1 MKRTI
6 RHGPIILRPHSRV
19 IRHALWAGRH
29 GSGLYWPSPPGAI
42 RGWRSPGAT
51 ASTLRLGVLKFGY
64 QPSENLGPRTS
75 QLYQEGGRFMAKQLA
90 YDADARQALK
100 RGVDKVADAVRITI
114 GPKGRNVVLDK
125 KFGSPTIT
133 NDGVTIA
140 KEIELEDPFENMGA
154 QLVKEV
160 ASKTNDIAGDGTTTS
175 VVLAAAIIGEGLRNV
190 TAGANPIALKV
201 GIQKAVDEVV
211 KAIKEQSV
219 QISEREKIAQV
230 ATISAADP
238 TIGEMIANAMAKVG
252 KDGVITVEESKG
264 IEDELKLVDGMQ
276 FDKGYISAYMV
287 TDTTRMEAT
296 IEDPYILITEKKISA
311 VADLLPVLEK
321 VVQSGRPLLIIAED
335 VEGEALATLI
345 VNKLRGTFTAVAV
358 KAPGFGDRRKAM
370 LQDIAILTGGQ
381 VISEELGLK
390 LDAVRLDQLGK
401 ARKVNITKDD
411 TTIVEGGGKQD
422 DIKGRINQIKAEI
435 EKSTSDWDKEKLQ
448 ERLAKLAGGVAV
460 IKVGAATETELK
472 EKKHRMEDAVSA
484 TRAAV
489 EEGIVPGGGA
499 VLVHSIKALDKLK
512 LEGDEATGLQ
522 LVRRA
527 LEEPL
532 RQIVNNGGWEGSVV
546 VEKVKSLA
554 RGMGFDANK
563 GEYVDMVKAGII
575 DPTKVTRSALQ
586 NAASIAAMLLTT
598 EALVSDIPEKKAPAP
613 APSMPDY

>member
-1 MKRTI
+1 
-6 RHGPIILRPHSRV
+6 
-19 IRHALWAGRH
+19 
-29 GSGLYWPSPPGAI
+29 
-42 RGWRSPGAT
+42 
-51 ASTLRLGVLKFGY
+51 
-64 QPSENLGPRTS
+64 
-75 QLYQEGGRFMAKQLA
+75 MAKQLA
-90 YDADARQALK
+90 YDADARAALK

-140 KEIELEDPFENMGA
+140 KEIELEDAFENMGA

-175 VVLAAAIIGEGLRNV
+175 VVLAAAIIGDGLRNV
-190 TAGANPIALKV
+190 TAGANPMLLKI

-211 KAIKEQSV
+211 KAIKEQSI

-230 ATISAADP
+230 ATISSGD
-238 TIGEMIANAMAKVG
+238 TRIGEMVANAMEKVG

-287 TDTTRMEAT
+287 TDATRMEAVL
-296 IEDPYILITEKKISA
+296 EDPYILITEKKVSA

-321 VVQSGRPLLIIAED
+321 VVQSGRPLVVIAED

-345 VNKLRGTFTAVAV
+345 VNKLRGTFTAVGV

-370 LQDIAILTGGQ
+370 LQDLAILTGGQ
-381 VISEELGLK
+381 VISDDLGLK
-390 LDAVRLDQLGK
+390 LDSVQLNQLGK
-401 ARKVNITKDD
+401 ARRVTITKDD
-411 TTIVEGGGKQD
+411 TTIVEGHGKQD

-435 EKSTSDWDKEKLQ
+435 DKSTSDWDKEKLQ

-489 EEGIVPGGGA
+489 EEGIVPGGGS
-499 VLVHSIKALDKLK
+499 VLVHSIKS
-512 LEGDEATGLQ
+512 LENLRNLTGDEATGVQ

-532 RQIVNNGGWEGSVV
+532 RQIVNNAGWEGSVV
-546 VEKVKSLA
+546 VEKVKSLPK
-554 RGMGFDANK
+554 GQGFDAAK
-563 GEYVDMVKAGII
+563 GEYTDMVKAGIV

-598 EALVSDIPEKKAPAP
+598 EALISDIPEKKQAAAP